1 MYKIFFLIFLP
12 LIVFAKTSYTY
23 DGFIDK
29 QIAIINQ
36 LNADDIND
44 EKVEKLLK
52 LQAELYEKKI
62 EEMLMRKKYYI
73 SMEDKYESKIYTLS
87 KIIPINKRR
96 HNKYAV
102 IRDEVL
108 KKSYQILQ
116 SQFRMVKD
124 ILIKLDK
131 VSFYDFDIYLNNR
144 FAQNQKEISKIN
156 NVDFKPILNIND
168 DSKIL
173 KVAKKRVKEYYAIL
187 EINADIL
194 KYLIILERKLYRLNK
209 YYKYGLIKPVLKI
222 NNSSFS
228 EDIEPFLAPYH
239 LSLAKLIIMIGA
251 AIFLYLIK
259 KYLLNYLIRM
269 VYKQKRL
276 KHKQKRLIYK
286 IRKPLEHLLI
296 LANINLVLY
305 IYNDFS
311 SMKVLTPLFNILY
324 ILIVMWSI
332 YRVLNT
338 IADYKIK
345 SIAKNHTTLRSELV
359 NISIKIINFILLIL
373 TILFVLSFMGI
384 NLTAILSGLGIGGL
398 AIALAAKDSLAN
410 FFGTLSILLSDTFSQ
425 GDLIN
430 VGDIKGTVVEIG
442 LRVTTIRTFD
452 NALISVPNSTLA
464 NGAIKNLTKRKIGRR
479 IKMNIS
485 LRYDSKKESIKKAIK
500 EIEEMLKNHQD
511 IAKKENV
518 ENIMVNKAQAKIVSK
533 EDLLGIKYLILVSLD
548 EFAQDSIDILVY
560 CFTKSV
566 DWESWLNTKSDVMEK
581 IMDILEKNN
590 LEFAYPSLAVYQK
603 GNQS

>member
-1 MYKIFFLIFLP
+1 
-12 LIVFAKTSYTY
+12 
-23 DGFIDK
+23 
-29 QIAIINQ
+29 
-36 LNADDIND
+36 
-44 EKVEKLLK
+44 
-52 LQAELYEKKI
+52 
-62 EEMLMRKKYYI
+62 
-73 SMEDKYESKIYTLS
+73 
-87 KIIPINKRR
+87 
-96 HNKYAV
+96 
-102 IRDEVL
+102 
-108 KKSYQILQ
+108 
-116 SQFRMVKD
+116 
-124 ILIKLDK
+124 
-131 VSFYDFDIYLNNR
+131 
-144 FAQNQKEISKIN
+144 
-156 NVDFKPILNIND
+156 
-168 DSKIL
+168 
-173 KVAKKRVKEYYAIL
+173 
-187 EINADIL
+187 
-194 KYLIILERKLYRLNK
+194 
-209 YYKYGLIKPVLKI
+209 
-222 NNSSFS
+222 
-228 EDIEPFLAPYH
+228 
-239 LSLAKLIIMIGA
+239 MIGA

-276 KHKQKRLIYK
+276 KHKQKRLVYK
-286 IRKPLEHLLI
+286 IRKPLENLLI

-345 SIAKNHTTLRSELV
+345 SIAKNHTTLKSELV

-452 NALISVPNSTLA
+452 NALISAPNSTLA
-464 NGAIKNLTKRKIGRR
+464 NGIIKNLTKRKIGRR
-479 IKMNIS
+479 IKMKIS
-485 LRYDSKKESIKKAIK
+485 LRHDSKKESIKKAVK
-500 EIEEMLKNHQD
+500 EIEEMLKSHEN
-511 IAKKENV
+511 IAKRENV

-548 EFAQDSIDILVY
+548 EFGKDSIDILVY